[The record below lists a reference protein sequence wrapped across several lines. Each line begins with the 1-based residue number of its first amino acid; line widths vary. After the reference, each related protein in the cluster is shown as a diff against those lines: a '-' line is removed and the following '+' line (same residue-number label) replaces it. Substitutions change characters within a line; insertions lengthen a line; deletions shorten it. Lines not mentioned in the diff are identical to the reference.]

1 MATYTAP
8 AVHRY
13 YEFIKRSCEAPYGF
27 AKEIADLT
35 TRRKL
40 GVGNAP
46 PPEALWPAILPTLRL
61 VVALRERFGP
71 TTITSGYRSPAYNA
85 IVGGELNSWHSKH
98 VAIDCAPRNGT
109 PAEWAA
115 FLRGLR
121 DAGQFTGGI
130 GTYTRRG
137 FVHVDTRGVNRDWG
151 R

>member
-1 MATYTAP
+1 MAALTDTAYM
-8 AVHRY
+8 RY
-13 YEFIKRSCEAPYGF
+13 LRFLEQSGEAPYGF
-27 AKEIADLT
+27 AKELADLT

-40 GVGNAP
+40 GVKNSP
-46 PPEALWPAILPTLRL
+46 PPEALWPAILPTLRR
-61 VVALRERFGP
+61 VVALRETFGP

-98 VAIDCAPRNGT
+98 TAIDCAPRDGT

-115 FLRGLR
+115 FLRGQR
-121 DAGQFTGGI
+121 DAGKFKGGI